1 MTVYVDDWRQRARL
15 GHVDALWCHLIA
27 DTDDELHQFA
37 KQLGM
42 KQAWFQTDP
51 RRPYRSHYD
60 VTEALRRQAITLG
73 AVPVTWRD
81 IGRMM
86 RVRREHMLGEGERL
100 PATGP

>member
-1 MTVYVDDWRQRARL
+1 MSTPGGATSLLTLMTSS
-15 GHVDALWCHLIA
+15 I
-27 DTDDELHQFA
+27 EFA
-37 KQLGM
+37 QQLGM

-60 VTEALRRQAITLG
+60 VTEALRRQAIALG

-86 RVRREHMLGEGERL
+86 RVRREGMLLDDRL
-100 PATGP
+100 PTARS